1 MFIYN
6 EVPQQ
11 ICVNNIVMR
20 TYKVKLEFENQN
32 VKDFWLKRICL
43 VRDCYN
49 YASTIIF
56 NEKIQLGLK
65 SIHNRL
71 YYELRDKFKELPSQM
86 CIQVERALIA
96 NYKSVR
102 SNGHHLDKPIQMK
115 HPAIQLDKRLFSNL
129 TRESFKLSN
138 GDGSRRSIV
147 RFVTYP
153 KFSEL
158 AEMYKMCDPKLAYDV
173 ETDVFHACVPFL
185 DIPPT
190 PHEDSYIGI
199 DLGVK
204 RLATLSDG
212 TAYSDKKYLGNRRRI
227 RHNKRM
233 LQKHK
238 KHSHSART
246 KLKKL
251 RRKEAN
257 VSKNMCHHLANAILK
272 HHGSVVVMEDLT
284 KIKQST
290 SKTKEGFKKKRHNN
304 MLSQVPF
311 YLIRQILTYK
321 ALLKGKRVET
331 VSPEYT
337 SRQDCRYGSGVGCK
351 RIGCRFYTK
360 DNLVFDAD
368 WNAAIN
374 IMHRYVKHSTSF
386 ELPIDGKLNLVD
398 RLLQTANGSVSNH
411 RAISTNFSVE

>member
-1 MFIYN
+1 
-6 EVPQQ
+6 
-11 ICVNNIVMR
+11 MR
-20 TYKVKLEFENQN
+20 TYKVKLEFENQK
-32 VKDFWLKRICL
+32 VKDFWKGRICL

-71 YYELRDKFKELPSQM
+71 YYELRNKFKELPSQM

-96 NYKSVR
+96 NYKSIK
-102 SNGHHLDKPIQMK
+102 SNGHKIDKQIQMK
-115 HPAIQLDKRLFSNL
+115 HPSIQLDKRLFSNL

-138 GDGSRRSIV
+138 GDGNHRSV
-147 RFVTYP
+147 VKFVTYP
-153 KFSEL
+153 KFNEL
-158 AEMYKMCDPKLAYDV
+158 AETYKMCDPKLTYNDD
-173 ETDVFHACVPFL
+173 TGVFYACVPFL

-190 PHEDSYIGI
+190 PHEDSYLGV
-199 DLGVK
+199 DLGMK
-204 RLATLSDG
+204 RIATLSDG
-212 TAYSDKKYLGNRRRI
+212 TAYSDKKYLANRRRI
-227 RHNKRM
+227 RYNKRM

-238 KHSHSART
+238 KHSHSAKT

-257 VSKNMCHHLANAILK
+257 VSKNMCHHLANEILK
-272 HHGSVVVMEDLT
+272 HQGSVIVMEDLT

-290 SKTKEGFKKKRHNN
+290 SKTKDGFKRKRHNN
-304 MLSQVPF
+304 MMSQVPF

-337 SRQDCRYGSGVGCK
+337 SRQDCRTQSGVGCK

-368 WNAAIN
+368 WNASIN

-386 ELPIDGKLNLVD
+386 KLPIDGKLNLVD
-398 RLLQTANGSVSNH
+398 RPLQQANSSMSNH
-411 RAISTNFSVE
+411 RAISTVFSR

>member
-1 MFIYN
+1 
-6 EVPQQ
+6 
-11 ICVNNIVMR
+11 MR

-32 VKDFWLKRICL
+32 VKDFWKKRICL
-43 VRDCYN
+43 VQDCYN
-49 YASTIIF
+49 YASNITF
-56 NEKIQLGLK
+56 NEKVQLGLK
-65 SIHNRL
+65 SVHSRL
-71 YYELRDKFKELPSQM
+71 YYELRGRFKELPSQI

-138 GDGSRRSIV
+138 GDGNHRSEV

-153 KFSEL
+153 KFDQL
-158 AEMYKMCDPKLAYDV
+158 AEMYKMCDPKLTYDV

-190 PHEDSYIGI
+190 PHEDSYIGV

-212 TAYSDKKYLGNRRRI
+212 TSYCDKEYLANRRRI

-233 LQKHK
+233 LQSKK

-257 VSKNMCHHLANAILK
+257 VSKNTCHHLANAILK
-272 HHGSVVVMEDLT
+272 HRGSVVVMEDLT

-290 SKTKEGFKKKRHNN
+290 SKTKEGFKRKRHNN
-304 MLSQVPF
+304 MLSQVQF

-321 ALLKGKRVET
+321 ALLRGKRVET

-351 RIGCRFYTK
+351 RQGCRFYTK
-360 DNLVFDAD
+360 DGMVFDAD
-368 WNAAIN
+368 WNASIN
-374 IMHRYVKHSTSF
+374 IMNRYKHSTSF
-386 ELPIDGKLNLVD
+386 ELPIDGKLNLVN
-398 RLLQTANGSVSNH
+398 RLLQPTNSSVSNH
-411 RAISTNFSVE
+411 RAISTVFSR

>member
-1 MFIYN
+1 
-6 EVPQQ
+6 
-11 ICVNNIVMR
+11 MR
-20 TYKVKLEFENQN
+20 TYKVKLLFDNPQTYDLW
-32 VKDFWLKRICL
+32 VDRLHL

-65 SIHNRL
+65 PIHSRL

-86 CIQVERALIA
+86 CIQVERSLIS

-102 SNGHHLDKPIQMK
+102 SNGHKINKPIQMK
-115 HPAIQLDKRLFSNL
+115 HPSIQLDKRLFSNL

-138 GDGSRRSIV
+138 GDGNHRSEV

-153 KFSEL
+153 KFNEL
-158 AEMYKMCDPKLAYDV
+158 AEMYKMCDPKWAYNDD
-173 ETDVFHACVPFL
+173 TGVFYACVPFL

-190 PHEDSYIGI
+190 PHEDSYLGV
-199 DLGVK
+199 DLGIK
-204 RLATLSDG
+204 RIATLSDG
-212 TAYSDKKYLGNRRRI
+212 TSYSDKKYLANRRKI
-227 RHNKRM
+227 RHNKRI

-238 KHSHSART
+238 KHSHSAKT

-257 VSKNMCHHLANAILK
+257 TSKNMCHHLSNEILK
-272 HHGSVVVMEDLT
+272 HNGSVIVMEDLT

-290 SKTKEGFKKKRHNN
+290 SKTKEGFKRKHHNN

-311 YLIRQILTYK
+311 YQIRQILTYK

-337 SRQDCRYGSGVGCK
+337 SRQDCRTQSGVGCK

-360 DNLVFDAD
+360 DGMVFDAD
-368 WNAAIN
+368 WNASIN
-374 IMHRYVKHSTSF
+374 IMNRYKHSNSF
-386 ELPIDGKLNLVD
+386 DLPIDGRLNLID
-398 RLLQTANGSVSNH
+398 RPLQQANSSMNNH
-411 RAISTNFSVE
+411 RAISTVFSR

>member
-1 MFIYN
+1 
-6 EVPQQ
+6 
-11 ICVNNIVMR
+11 MR
-20 TYKVKLEFENQN
+20 TYKVKLLFDNPQTYDLW
-32 VKDFWLKRICL
+32 VDRLHL

-65 SIHNRL
+65 PIHSRL

-86 CIQVERALIA
+86 CIQVERSLIS

-102 SNGHHLDKPIQMK
+102 SNGHKINKPIQMK
-115 HPAIQLDKRLFSNL
+115 HPSIQLDKRLFSNL

-138 GDGSRRSIV
+138 GDGNHRSEV
-147 RFVTYP
+147 RFVTYQ
-153 KFSEL
+153 KFNEL
-158 AEMYKMCDPKLAYDV
+158 AEMYKMCDPKLTYNDD
-173 ETDVFHACVPFL
+173 TGVFYACVPFL

-190 PHEDSYIGI
+190 PHEDSYLGV
-199 DLGVK
+199 DLGIK
-204 RLATLSDG
+204 RIATLSNG
-212 TAYSDKKYLGNRRRI
+212 TAYSDKKYLANRRKI
-227 RHNKRM
+227 RHKKKM
-233 LQKHK
+233 LQKQK
-238 KHSHSART
+238 KHSHSSKT

-257 VSKNMCHHLANAILK
+257 VSKNMCHHLANEILK
-272 HHGSVVVMEDLT
+272 HNGSVIVMEDLT

-290 SKTKEGFKKKRHNN
+290 SKTKNGYKRNRHNN

-311 YLIRQILTYK
+311 YQLRQILTYK

-337 SRQDCRYGSGVGCK
+337 SRQDCRTQSGVGCK

-360 DNLVFDAD
+360 DGMVFDAD
-368 WNAAIN
+368 WNASIN
-374 IMHRYVKHSTSF
+374 IMNRYKHSNSF
-386 ELPIDGKLNLVD
+386 DLPIDGRLNLID
-398 RLLQTANGSVSNH
+398 RPLQQANSSMNNH
-411 RAISTNFSVE
+411 RAISTVFSR